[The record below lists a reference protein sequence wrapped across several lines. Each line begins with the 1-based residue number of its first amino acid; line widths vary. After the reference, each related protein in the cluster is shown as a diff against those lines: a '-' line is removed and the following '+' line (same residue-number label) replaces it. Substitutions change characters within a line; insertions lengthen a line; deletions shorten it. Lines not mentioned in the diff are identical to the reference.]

1 MSTEPNE
8 LWRTLG
14 GIEKSLEAVLST
26 LAEDRVAA
34 ASYRTDVRKELGAVK
49 DSVGTLAADL
59 RICKSDIAEIKP
71 KVESQ
76 EKRMLMSKG
85 MANLAVGL
93 GKFSSIIWGG
103 LGATIAV
110 LLDRWLHSVTPG
122 R

>member
-1 MSTEPNE
+1 MSAEPNE

-14 GIEKSLEAVLST
+14 GIEKSLETVIST

-49 DSVGTLAADL
+49 DSVGTLTSDL
-59 RICKSDIAEIKP
+59 KSCKSDIAEMKP
-71 KVESQ
+71 EVESQ
-76 EKRMLMSKG
+76 KQRMLMSKG
-85 MANLAVGL
+85 AANLAVGL

-110 LLDRWLHSVTPG
+110 MAERWLHGSPPG